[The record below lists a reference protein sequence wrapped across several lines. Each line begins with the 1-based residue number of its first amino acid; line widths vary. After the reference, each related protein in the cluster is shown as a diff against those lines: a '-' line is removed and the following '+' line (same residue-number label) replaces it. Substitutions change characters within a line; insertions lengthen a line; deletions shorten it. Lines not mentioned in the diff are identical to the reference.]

1 MIRRNGPKLAIG
13 LLLLTALVGLHVL
26 TSLPNAPDIALETA
40 ASRERFPLDV
50 ALPDLQGKTVHLTD
64 LRGKVVLINFWA
76 TWCYPCRAEM
86 PSMHALYQN
95 YRDKGFEILAI
106 SIDVQGKDVV
116 APFVDA
122 YGLTFPILLDPGDVV
137 STRLQIRG
145 IPTSYLLDKHGRI
158 ASVEIGIRDW
168 NSTNMRRFLDGLLAE
183 EGINDLSQVDR

>member
-13 LLLLTALVGLHVL
+13 LLLLAALVILQVL
-26 TSLPNAPDIALETA
+26 TSLPNAPDSAIETA
-40 ASRERFPLDV
+40 ESRELFPLDV
-50 ALPDLQGKTVHLTD
+50 VLPDLQGKTVRLID
-64 LRGKVVLINFWA
+64 LREKVVLINFWA

-86 PSMHALYQN
+86 PSMHALYQD

-106 SIDVQGKDVV
+106 SIDAQGKDVV
-116 APFVDA
+116 APFVEA

-137 STRLQIRG
+137 STRLQMRG

-168 NSTNMRRFLDGLLAE
+168 NSTKMRRFLDVLLAE